1 MAGEPATAVTLD
13 QVGESNVWS
22 IARLPT
28 GDGRAVGVTV
38 NGLELSCEIP
48 ADLEPEPAGATPFG
62 LLAGSLSACTA
73 MSVRTFLQLW
83 HIEHG
88 EVTVHVGFRTG
99 SPPMMDRRVA
109 VEAEISPDLREQLAA
124 TVDHTPVT
132 VLLRD
137 ALTIRTELTTGVS

>member
-1 MAGEPATAVTLD
+1 VGEP
-13 QVGESNVWS
+13 NVWS
-22 IARLPT
+22 TARLPT
-28 GDGRAVGVTV
+28 GDGRAAGVTV

-48 ADLEPEPAGATPFG
+48 ADIEPEPAGATPFG

-83 HIEHG
+83 HIEPG

-99 SPPMMDRRVA
+99 SPPMMERRVT
-109 VEAEISPDLREQLAA
+109 VEAEVSPDLREQLAA
-124 TVDHTPVT
+124 VVDHTPVT